1 MMLRPVRSLVLA
13 VVFAAVAAGGLACG
27 GSGGGGVSISI
38 SGTVAGSAGVT
49 VTLSGAATATATTDA
64 SGRYAFRG
72 SCRTRTSSSTGS
84 T

>member
-27 GSGGGGVSISI
+27 GSGGGGVSIS
-38 SGTVAGSAGVT
+38 GTVAGSAGVT
-49 VTLSGAATATATTDA
+49 VTLPGAATATATTDA